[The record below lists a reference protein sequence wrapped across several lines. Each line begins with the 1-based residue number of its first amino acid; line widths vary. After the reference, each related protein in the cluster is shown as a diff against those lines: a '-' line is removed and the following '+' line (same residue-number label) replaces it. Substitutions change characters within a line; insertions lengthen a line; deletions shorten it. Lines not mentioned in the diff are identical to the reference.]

1 MRMLP
6 VSLCIVMPCY
16 NEEAGIAKTI
26 EAVSAKLQALH
37 DSRLITQDSCML
49 FTDDG
54 SSDDTWNLLAAAH
67 AAEPQRVKAIRFAG
81 NRGKEYALFAGV
93 AHASQLADVIVC
105 MDADL
110 QFDIHAIDEFLK
122 RYAEGYDLVYGV
134 KRNRGRERFYKT
146 VAARLFYA
154 LMTKLG
160 SPVIRN
166 HTDYCLMTKQVAEAL
181 GEYGETNVIFR
192 GVLKSLGFRQCSC
205 EFDVADRTEGE
216 SHFSAWKLLNLS
228 LDAVTSFSV
237 APLRFISVVGFMV
250 LLVGIVMIVWTVAD
264 ALRGITP
271 SGYATLNCSLWFIGG
286 LMMMCLGVVGEY
298 LGKLYLEAKKRPRY
312 YVAEKLL

>member
-1 MRMLP
+1 MRTLP

-16 NEEAGIAKTI
+16 NEESGITKTI
-26 EAVSAKLQALH
+26 ETVSDKLQALQ
-37 DSRLITQDSCML
+37 DSGLITQDSCML

-54 SSDDTWNLLAAAH
+54 SSDDSWNLLSAAH
-67 AAEPQRVKAIRFAG
+67 AAAPARVKAVRFAG
-81 NRGKEYALFAGV
+81 NRGKEYALLAGV
-93 AHASQLADVIVC
+93 AHASLLTNVIVC

-110 QFDIHAIDEFLK
+110 QFDIHAIDEFFN
-122 RYAEGYDLVYGV
+122 RYTEGYDLVYGV

-146 VAARLFYA
+146 VAARLFYGV
-154 LMTKLG
+154 MSKLG

-192 GVLKSLGFRQCSC
+192 GILKSLGFRQCAC
-205 EFDVADRTEGE
+205 EFNVLDRAEGE

-237 APLRFISVVGFMV
+237 APLRFISIIGFFV
-250 LLVGIVMIVWTVAD
+250 LLIGIGMIIWTIAD

-271 SGYATLNCSLWFIGG
+271 SGYATLSCSLWFIGG
-286 LMMMCLGVVGEY
+286 LTMMCLGVVGEY
-298 LGKLYLEAKKRPRY
+298 LGKLYMEAKKRPRY